1 MSWPPSLGL
10 GASMAPKST
19 EPLSPYPNDRSSRS
33 ARAVSLHFARAVS
46 RSHSTAHESLPPE
59 AHRCSLR
66 GWVGKARTVGPWKQR
81 EQADYLEKHTANTP
95 HVHLVVVVT
104 VREQTL
110 RGTIPV
116 HQHNT
121 VGYESHFKHC
131 LQCNIHADTL
141 VSCKVMLMA
150 SCRQHFEAKVT
161 NEPIGHL
168 GELTNGWR
176 CIPCRAA

>member
-1 MSWPPSLGL
+1 MDLPGRDSVCIFCGSFHHSAGGIGL
-10 GASMAPKST
+10 KSDLT
-19 EPLSPYPNDRSSRS
+19 S
-33 ARAVSLHFARAVS
+33 
-46 RSHSTAHESLPPE
+46 
-59 AHRCSLR
+59 RCSLR
-66 GWVGKARTVGPWKQR
+66 GREGKARTVGPWKQR